1 MELLFSPSLP
11 PVSLSWAKIWI
22 KFRDKAESR
31 QSGWWAWVKRLL
43 ANIKGADTTFDH
55 RVPWRLTLYGSA
67 TQGCRNFRQELTNNK
82 LVYEG
87 LECLSA
93 QRVTDRP
100 GLLLCH
106 PWEGQNIILAS
117 LYFLVFPCGPIT
129 TAPSLSTG
137 HSHSI
142 CLFYGSFS
150 QEIQEA
156 RGNQNEVRV
165 TSFGVR
171 SKGASLS
178 WVETVRFLALLSFL
192 GSPGFHS
199 SGHCLM
205 VTAQVFCYM
214 YAPLTQVPLVKQ
226 GWLWP
231 CNVFWM
237 SVLSCDEINI

>member
-1 MELLFSPSLP
+1 M
-11 PVSLSWAKIWI
+11 PV
-22 KFRDKAESR
+22 
-31 QSGWWAWVKRLL
+31 
-43 ANIKGADTTFDH
+43 
-55 RVPWRLTLYGSA
+55 
-67 TQGCRNFRQELTNNK
+67 C
-82 LVYEG
+82 
-87 LECLSA
+87 
-93 QRVTDRP
+93 TDRP

-199 SGHCLM
+199 SGHCLLPFATCM
-205 VTAQVFCYM
+205 
-214 YAPLTQVPLVKQ
+214 LL
-226 GWLWP
+226 WLR
-231 CNVFWM
+231 C
-237 SVLSCDEINI
+237 LSSNRDGYGHVMFSGCLYYHVMRSIYNISDKEVISDLYDELF